1 MTGEGDGGAAGLGDP
16 AEIVP
21 GVLLGS
27 RFVAADRGVL
37 AQHGVTHVLNC
48 AREIP
53 NHFDG
58 GCGGSAVVPENAPPP
73 GSLPTT
79 DPAPPLRYLKLEL
92 DDTEEDDIAAEWQRT
107 TEFIDGA
114 VAAGGTVFVH
124 CQAGI
129 SRSAAIVMAHLMSRH
144 GYTLLAA
151 YERVKE
157 RRVNVGPN
165 MHFMQA
171 LAALE
176 DSLRPEAE
184 RGSPP
189 SLTAEEYYART
200 LRDMGFAEHVARE
213 AVRRADGR
221 FELALDFCLLGA

>member
-1 MTGEGDGGAAGLGDP
+1 MTGEGGGAAAGLGDP

-21 GVLLGS
+21 RVLLGS
-27 RFVAADRGVL
+27 RFVAADRGAL

-53 NHFDG
+53 NHFAD
-58 GCGGSAVVPENAPPP
+58 GCGGGAVVSANAPP

-79 DPAPPLRYLKLEL
+79 DPAPLRYLKLEL
-92 DDTEEDDIAAEWQRT
+92 DDTEEDNIAAEWQRT

-114 VAAGGTVFVH
+114 VAGGGTVFVH

>member
-27 RFVAADRGVL
+27 RFVAADRGAL
-37 AQHGVTHVLNC
+37 AQHGVTHV
-48 AREIP
+48 REIP
-53 NHFDG
+53 NHFA
-58 GCGGSAVVPENAPPP
+58 GCCGAVVSANEPPP
-73 GSLPTT
+73 GSLPRT
-79 DPAPPLRYLKLEL
+79 DPAPPMRYLKLEL
-92 DDTEEDDIAAEWQRT
+92 DDTEEDNIAAEWQRT

-189 SLTAEEYYART
+189 SLSAEDYYART
-200 LRDMGFAEHVARE
+200 LQDMGFSELVARE
-213 AVRRADGR
+213 AVRRAEGR
-221 FELALDFCLLGA
+221 FELALNFCLMGA

>member
-1 MTGEGDGGAAGLGDP
+1 M
-16 AEIVP
+16 
-21 GVLLGS
+21 
-27 RFVAADRGVL
+27 
-37 AQHGVTHVLNC
+37 LNC

-157 RRVNVGPN
+157 RRVIP
-165 MHFMQA
+165 H
-171 LAALE
+171 
-176 DSLRPEAE
+176 S
-184 RGSPP
+184 RG
-189 SLTAEEYYART
+189 YYART

-221 FELALDFCLLGA
+221 FELALNFCLSGV